1 LPRHS
6 NSLLLTAVFLVAF
19 ARLAIGVA
27 DTGIASGYVDPVT
40 KIAAQD
46 EAVYSHSAIQMA
58 EHGDWLT
65 PMFLDRFALYKP
77 PLLYWTSA
85 LSMKMLGVNPF
96 SIRLPSLLAGALLL
110 TLVFRW
116 ALQSWGFIAACG
128 SALLLGSSHLFHTM
142 ARLNLTDA
150 LLTLCFAGAAA
161 CLYRD
166 PDLASRRAFFGFAI
180 FTAAAILTKG
190 VAGVMPLLMAGV
202 DWALRTRSLSQARTL
217 LKLGLCTAALAAP
230 WFIYQLLVH
239 QRWFWAEFVLVENI
253 AFGTGSP
260 PQTSEEAQVW
270 FYIRRMFLI
279 DPVLTLAALAAI
291 PIWWKRRSAEAGI
304 EAALLVAW
312 IAAVAIALLS
322 YQYRN
327 ASYLLPLVVA
337 FSIAAAPVARSRI
350 FTLVVLP
357 VVLLVKLYAGEEP
370 WGLPF
375 HSGST
380 LTSAPPLER
389 YCERNR
395 GNELII
401 VSPDDEFYSA
411 VLPLPRVRYCYL
423 VAGPPQRQYALD
435 FQHLG
440 IVLNASQ
447 FESLDTLRPT
457 FARRLSEWGLP
468 SDRSIGTVIL
478 ASSPK
483 EIAALIAAHPSDDFL
498 VPTGMIDAAA
508 TASHKVVSASATRT
522 LLLARTAIPSQ
533 AHRWSCGL

>member
-1 LPRHS
+1 MPRRS
-6 NSLLLTAVFLVAF
+6 NSALLAAVFLIAF

-65 PMFLDRFALYKP
+65 PVFLDRFALYKP
-77 PLLYWTSA
+77 PLLYWASA

-110 TLVFRW
+110 TLVFWW
-116 ALQSWGFIAACG
+116 ALQSWGLMAACG

-161 CLYRD
+161 CLDRD
-166 PDLASRRAFFGFAI
+166 PDLASRRTFFGFAI
-180 FTAAAILTKG
+180 FTAGAILTKG
-190 VAGVMPLLMAGV
+190 VAGLMPLLMIGV
-202 DWALRTRSLSQARTL
+202 YWALRTRSLRQARTL
-217 LKLGLCTAALAAP
+217 LKLGLCTATLAAP

-260 PQTSEEAQVW
+260 PQTSQEAQLW
-270 FYIRRMFLI
+270 FYIRRMFLT
-279 DPVLTLAALAAI
+279 DPALTLAALAAI
-291 PIWWKRRSAEAGI
+291 PIWWKRRSP
-304 EAALLVAW
+304 EAALLLAW
-312 IAAVAIALLS
+312 IAAVAIALIG

-327 ASYLLPLVVA
+327 ASYLLPIVVA
-337 FSIAAAPVARSRI
+337 FSIVAAPVARSRV
-350 FTLVVLP
+350 FTLAVLP
-357 VVLLVKLYAGEEP
+357 VVLLVKLYASDEP

-375 HSGST
+375 KTGST

-389 YCERNR
+389 YCESNR
-395 GNELII
+395 GTELIV
-401 VSPDDEFYSA
+401 VSPDDEFYSS
-411 VLPLPRVRYCYL
+411 VLPLPHVRYCYL
-423 VAGPPQRQYALD
+423 VAGPPERQYALD

-440 IVLNASQ
+440 IVLTASQ
-447 FESLDTLRPT
+447 FETLDTLRPT

-478 ASSPK
+478 ARSPK
-483 EIAALIAAHPSDDFL
+483 EISALIAAHPSDDFL
-498 VPTGMIDAAA
+498 VPTAMINAAA
-508 TASHKVVSASATRT
+508 TASHKVVPASATRAF
-522 LLLARTAIPSQ
+522 LLARNAIPSQ

>member
-1 LPRHS
+1 MPRRW
-6 NSLLLTAVFLVAF
+6 NSALLAAVFVIAF

-27 DTGIASGYVDPVT
+27 DIGIASGYVDPVG

-58 EHGDWLT
+58 EHGNWLT
-65 PMFLDRFALYKP
+65 PVFLDRFALYKP
-77 PLLYWTSA
+77 PLLYWASA

-110 TLVFRW
+110 TLVFWW
-116 ALQSWGFIAACG
+116 ALQSWGLLAACG
-128 SALLLGSSHLFHTM
+128 SAMLLGSSHLFHTM

-166 PDLASRRAFFGFAI
+166 PDLASRRAFCGFAI

-190 VAGVMPLLMAGV
+190 VAGVMPLLMIAV
-202 DWALRTRSLSQARTL
+202 DWTLRTRSLSQARTL

-230 WFIYQLLVH
+230 WFVYQLLVH
-239 QRWFWAEFVLVENI
+239 HRWFWAEFVLVENI
-253 AFGTGSP
+253 AFGIGAP
-260 PQTSEEAQVW
+260 PQTSEETQMW

-279 DPVLTLAALAAI
+279 DPALTLAALAAV
-291 PIWWKRRSAEAGI
+291 PIWWKRRSPKIAM

-312 IAAVAIALLS
+312 IAAVAIALLG

-327 ASYLLPLVVA
+327 ASYLLPMVVA
-337 FSIAAAPVARSRI
+337 FSIVAAPVARSRV
-350 FTLVVLP
+350 FTLALLP

-375 HSGST
+375 QTGST
-380 LTSAPPLER
+380 LASSPPLKQ
-389 YCERNR
+389 YCERSR

-401 VSPDDEFYSA
+401 VSPDDEFYSS

-423 VAGPPQRQYALD
+423 VPEPPERQYALD

-440 IVLNASQ
+440 IVLTASQ
-447 FESLDTLRPT
+447 FETLHTLRPT

-478 ASSPK
+478 ARSPK
-483 EIAALIAAHPSDDFL
+483 EISALIAAHPSDDFL
-498 VPTGMIDAAA
+498 VPTAMVDAAA
-508 TASHKVVSASATRT
+508 AASHNVVPASATRAF
-522 LLLARTAIPSQ
+522 LLARNAIPSQ
-533 AHRWSCGL
+533 AHEWSCGL